1 MNRPT
6 GFDAETLFRLLPAI
20 HRIRDEAQAPP
31 GPLAALLAAI
41 AEEIAAME
49 ENLDQLYDDLFIET
63 CAGWAVPY
71 IGDLIGYEPLHGL
84 GERAGLGSGNG
95 RARAEVAH
103 TIALRRR
110 KGTVSVLEQLAHD
123 VTAWRAH
130 AVEYF
135 QLLGWTQHMNHIR
148 AGSRYAPDLRRW
160 EPLARIDGPFESTA
174 RTVEVRRIERGHG
187 RHNIPNVGIWL
198 WRLGDYPHTRSPL
211 VRVDDRRWLASPLGA
226 PLQLFTHPLPEDEI
240 TQRAEP
246 INVPDPIGR
255 RVLATRVARYY
266 GTRPAATQAVDNA
279 EPSIVLYVD
288 GTEVPRAE
296 VVVCDLRD
304 DGAAWAHLPP
314 DGRYAIDPVLGR
326 VAVAADLPV
335 PERFAI
341 SYHYGFSADLGGGE
355 YARERVAD
363 APGTTVVRVPDDQ
376 ATIQAALAALGGDG
390 VVEVADS
397 GRYEETLAIAVVAD
411 GHVRLRAADQ
421 CRPTLV
427 LGAPLEITGGANA
440 ECTLDG
446 LLVAG
451 QPVHVPDAGNEL
463 ARLHL
468 AHLTLVP
475 GLGLDADGDPVAP
488 GEPSLV
494 VERANT
500 AVDIDRSIL
509 GALRIDH
516 GASLAAADSI
526 VDANDAEL
534 PAFIAPDE
542 ASPGAALSLEACTVI
557 GAVWA
562 REMPLVS
569 NSLLFARRGPGA
581 TEPAVR
587 SEQRQTGCVRFTYLP
602 FDALTPRRYR
612 CQPEAPEGVAR
623 VAPRFTSL
631 RYGVAAYCQLG
642 RTTPEE
648 IRRGAEDESEMGAFH
663 SLFAPQREANLQIRL
678 GEYLRVGLAAGI
690 FYAT

>member
-1 MNRPT
+1 MSSRR
-6 GFDAETLFRLLPAI
+6 GFDADTLVRLLPAI

-31 GPLAALLAAI
+31 GPLRALLAAM
-41 AEEIAAME
+41 AEELAALE

-84 GERAGLGSGNG
+84 GRGEGL
-95 RARAEVAH
+95 ARAEVAH

-110 KGTVSVLEQLAHD
+110 KGTVPVLEQLAYD

-135 QLLGWTQHMNHIR
+135 QMLGWTQYMNHVR
-148 AGSRYAPDLRRW
+148 PFSHYAPDVRRW
-160 EPLARIDGPFESTA
+160 EPLARINGPFESTA
-174 RTVEVRRIERGHG
+174 RTVEVRRIESGRG
-187 RHNIPNVGIWL
+187 RYNIPNVGIWL
-198 WRLGDYPHTRSPL
+198 WRLNAYPHTRSPA
-211 VRVDDRRWLASPLGA
+211 VPVDDRRWLASPLGA
-226 PLQLFTHPLPEDEI
+226 PLELFTHPLAEDEI
-240 TQRAEP
+240 TQLAEP
-246 INVPDPIGR
+246 LNVPDPIGR
-255 RVLATRVARYY
+255 RTLAARFARYY
-266 GTRPAATQAVDNA
+266 GTRPAPTEPIDNS

-288 GTEVPRAE
+288 GDEVPRTE

-304 DGAAWAHLPP
+304 HGGAWAHVPP

-326 VAVAADLPV
+326 IAVAADLPV
-335 PERFAI
+335 PERLAI

-355 YARERVAD
+355 YKRERVAD
-363 APGTTVVRVPDDQ
+363 APGTTVLRVPEDHL
-376 ATIQAALAALGGDG
+376 TIQAALAALGGDG
-390 VVEVADS
+390 VVEIEDS
-397 GRYEETLAIAVVAD
+397 GRYEETLEIAVNAD
-411 GHVRLRAADQ
+411 GHVRLRAKAG
-421 CRPTLV
+421 CRPTVV
-427 LGAPLEITGGANA
+427 LDAALEITGGANS

-446 LLVAG
+446 LLVTG
-451 QPVHVPDAGNEL
+451 QPVHVPAGSNEL
-463 ARLHL
+463 ARLRLVHV
-468 AHLTLVP
+468 TLVP
-475 GLGLDADGDPVAP
+475 GLGLDAEGDPAAP

-500 AVDIDRSIL
+500 VVEIDHAIV

-516 GASLAAADSI
+516 GASLSAADSI
-526 VDANDAEL
+526 VDATDAEL
-534 PAFIAPDE
+534 AAFIAPDE
-542 ASPGAALSLEACTVI
+542 TTPGGALSLEACTVI
-557 GAVWA
+557 GTVAA

-569 NSLLFARRGPGA
+569 NSLLLARPGSGA
-581 TEPAVR
+581 TRPAVR

-602 FDALTPRRYR
+602 FDSLTPRRYR
-612 CQPEAPEGVAR
+612 CQPDAPEGASR
-623 VAPRFTSL
+623 ITPRFTSL

-642 RTTPEE
+642 RTTPDE

-663 SLFAPQREANLQIRL
+663 SVFAPQRETNLQTRL